1 MHTGHTGRTESSD
14 SLLIITPV
22 WGISCGTRAP
32 QACPRSLHLVFRV
45 PVSEGLADVKM
56 RAPIGLITADMVA
69 PCAGVK
75 PKGRLGRV
83 TSRRAADSRRPVLP
97 RSRRTTERG
106 LLGSRAQSRVCPPQ
120 WSARLQHLWRWQTP
134 GQVEI
139 CRASGAVVTHAWTLD
154 CLHETGYSAL
164 SVTLGSMAFHD
175 EILCLGRGRSH
186 AVSMPGRPGMH
197 TGQDQRGGRSFG
209 GGRGP
214 PHYARD
220 NGVAPMSVS
229 PAGPGA
235 MRGRGRIPGRG
246 RQPDQVH
253 LHCCSEQN
261 LHARSMLACMCL
273 AAVDLQLVPGPCS
286 KCISETWLM
295 ASAIMGYIMWRM
307 VICAWY
313 PTVQGHSQ
321 QDLAYQGYPLEQT
334 LASVQAQ
341 FGRGHAKSRGRRRDP

>member
-1 MHTGHTGRTESSD
+1 M
-14 SLLIITPV
+14 
-22 WGISCGTRAP
+22 
-32 QACPRSLHLVFRV
+32 FRV

-56 RAPIGLITADMVA
+56 EAPIGLITADMVA

-120 WSARLQHLWRWQTP
+120 WSARLQLLWRWQTP

-186 AVSMPGRPGMH
+186 AVSMPGRPGRH
-197 TGQDQRGGRSFG
+197 TGQDQRGGEVLWR
-209 GGRGP
+209 REGP
-214 PHYARD
+214 PATMPGTMAWRPCRYPPRWTGSHERQGGAYLEEGDSLIRYISTA
-220 NGVAPMSVS
+220 AVS
-229 PAGPGA
+229 RIC
-235 MRGRGRIPGRG
+235 MRGLCWHVCASQQWIF
-246 RQPDQVH
+246 
-253 LHCCSEQN
+253 N
-261 LHARSMLACMCL
+261 WCL
-273 AAVDLQLVPGPCS
+273 ARVLNV
-286 KCISETWLM
+286 
-295 ASAIMGYIMWRM
+295 
-307 VICAWY
+307 
-313 PTVQGHSQ
+313 
-321 QDLAYQGYPLEQT
+321 
-334 LASVQAQ
+334 SVRH
-341 FGRGHAKSRGRRRDP
+341 G